1 MTQNLEI
8 YYAEIRK
15 ICPGLSEKEAIEAGD
30 ALLQIAKLLSD
41 AVQENTELKELINT
55 PKDGH
60 APLGYENR
68 PDEYGQA

>member
-30 ALLQIAKLLSD
+30 ALLQIAKLLLT
-41 AVQENTELKELINT
+41 AVQEDPELEKFLTAQMKGDFIN
-55 PKDGH
+55 
-60 APLGYENR
+60 EQ
-68 PDEYGQA
+68 E

>member
-30 ALLQIAKLLSD
+30 ALLQIAKLLLT
-41 AVQENTELKELINT
+41 AVQENPELEKFLTAQMKGDFIN
-55 PKDGH
+55 
-60 APLGYENR
+60 EQ
-68 PDEYGQA
+68 E

>member
-15 ICPGLSEKEAIEAGD
+15 ICPVLSEKEAIEAGD

-41 AVQENTELKELINT
+41 TVQENNELKELINT
-55 PKDGH
+55 PKDG
-60 APLGYENR
+60 GEK
-68 PDEYGQA
+68 DEQE

>member
-41 AVQENTELKELINT
+41 TVQENNELINT
-55 PKDGH
+55 PKDG
-60 APLGYENR
+60 GEK
-68 PDEYGQA
+68 DEQE

>member
-15 ICPGLSEKEAIEAGD
+15 ICPELSEKEAIEAGD

-41 AVQENTELKELINT
+41 ATQENSELKKLINA
-55 PKDGH
+55 PKEG
-60 APLGYENR
+60 GEK
-68 PDEYGQA
+68 DEQE

>member
-30 ALLQIAKLLSD
+30 ALLQIARLLSD
-41 AVQENTELKELINT
+41 AAQENTKLKELINT
-55 PKDGH
+55 SKEEDEKD
-60 APLGYENR
+60 EQ
-68 PDEYGQA
+68 E